1 MFKKISKR
9 FIFKTL
15 FLLLLI
21 PTYMVISG
29 EQGINAMPGGCE
41 IKSIEINVSPAPTES
56 DTEDFR
62 IMCGGAGQ
70 IKWNGI
76 KSSANLTNQT
86 SKVNNYDKYTGRSGA
101 LNDFYKMPG
110 KTQNLPDGVLTR
122 QYDGK
127 TVTYYPRATSTGK
140 PTLQY
145 PASNSRVWDK
155 IRYK

>member
-1 MFKKISKR
+1 MNVKYRYWITGFFCIGTLGIFQCMSVQFIELVSWGNVQKISKR

-21 PTYMVISG
+21 ASYMVISG

-62 IMCGGAGQ
+62 IMCGSAGQ

-76 KSSANLTNQT
+76 KSSANLTNQ
-86 SKVNNYDKYTGRSGA
+86 
-101 LNDFYKMPG
+101 
-110 KTQNLPDGVLTR
+110 
-122 QYDGK
+122 
-127 TVTYYPRATSTGK
+127 TSTGK